1 MKLADSK
8 KDQFRRL
15 AREQGYRSRSAFK
28 LKQINESYKIL
39 NRGNCV
45 VDIGCAPGGWIQI
58 ALSEVGPK
66 GKVIGI
72 DIKKIEPLTK
82 AFFIQGNI
90 QDEEIINSILKFSN
104 SSVDVVL
111 SDLSPNVSGNW
122 DLDHARQIDLT
133 RTALKLSNKILKK
146 DGKVV
151 LKVFQGDM
159 LNELID
165 ELKKEFKKVIRTKP
179 NASRQTSSEIYLIC
193 IGKLWKYIIK
203 VSKYLLI

>member
-28 LKQINESYKIL
+28 LKQINESYKVL

-82 AFFIQGNI
+82 AFVIQGNI

-165 ELKKEFKKVIRTKP
+165 ELKKEFKKIIRTKP

-193 IGKLWKYIIK
+193 IGKL
-203 VSKYLLI
+203 

>member
-165 ELKKEFKKVIRTKP
+165 ELKKEFKKIIRTKP

-193 IGKLWKYIIK
+193 IGKL
-203 VSKYLLI
+203 

>member
-1 MKLADSK
+1 MKIADSR

-15 AREQGYRSRSAFK
+15 AKEQGYRSRSAFK

-39 NRGNCV
+39 NSGHCV

-58 ALSEVGPK
+58 ALAEVGPK

-72 DIKKIEPLTK
+72 DIKKIEPLTE
-82 AFFIQGNI
+82 AFVIQGSI
-90 QDEEIINSILKFSN
+90 EDEEMINSILKISN
-104 SSVDVVL
+104 SHVDVVL

-146 DGKVV
+146 GGKAV

-159 LNELID
+159 LNELIV

-179 NASRQTSSEIYLIC
+179 NASRQVSSEIYLIC
-193 IGKLWKYIIK
+193 IGKL
-203 VSKYLLI
+203 

>member
-28 LKQINESYKIL
+28 LKQINESYRIL
-39 NRGNCV
+39 NRGYCV
-45 VDIGCAPGGWIQI
+45 VDLGCAPGGWIQI

-72 DIKKIEPLTK
+72 DIKKIEPLTE
-82 AFFIQGNI
+82 AFIIQGSI
-90 QDEEIINSILKFSN
+90 EEEDIINSILKSSN
-104 SSVDVVL
+104 SKVDVVL

-122 DLDHARQIDLT
+122 ELDHARQIDLT
-133 RTALKLSNKILKK
+133 RTALQLSNKILKK
-146 DGKVV
+146 GGKVV

-159 LNELID
+159 LNELIG

-179 NASRQTSSEIYLIC
+179 NASRQVSSEIYLIC
-193 IGKLWKYIIK
+193 IDKL
-203 VSKYLLI
+203 

>member
-90 QDEEIINSILKFSN
+90 EDEEIVNSVLKFSN

-165 ELKKEFKKVIRTKP
+165 ELKKEFKKIIRTKP

-193 IGKLWKYIIK
+193 IGKL
-203 VSKYLLI
+203 

>member
-28 LKQINESYKIL
+28 LKQINESYRIL
-39 NRGNCV
+39 NRGYHV
-45 VDIGCAPGGWIQI
+45 VDLGCAPGGWIQI
-58 ALSEVGPK
+58 ALSEVGPT

-72 DIKKIEPLTK
+72 DIKKIQPLTE
-82 AFFIQGNI
+82 AFIIQGSI
-90 QDEEIINSILKFSN
+90 EDEDIINSILKISN
-104 SSVDVVL
+104 SKVDVVL

-122 DLDHARQIDLT
+122 ELDHARQIDLT
-133 RTALKLSNKILKK
+133 RNALQLSNKILKK
-146 DGKVV
+146 GGKVV

-159 LNELID
+159 LNELIG

-179 NASRQTSSEIYLIC
+179 NASRQVSSEIYLIC
-193 IGKLWKYIIK
+193 IDKL
-203 VSKYLLI
+203 